1 MIAPMATS
9 GPADHLF
16 EANPATESP
25 DGRYRVQMHDQ
36 TTVDGVAVRGR
47 ARLLYDGD
55 TIELAGV
62 ERPQE
67 AFVTAS
73 GIVSIIDAL
82 HADDAAPP
90 QSALLVFDRTGR
102 RIQAHRFG
110 ANVASVHAERERGQ
124 LVVMTQPADHEDG
137 NTTFTVGL
145 SDGRLISRAVTVIVD
160 RTPKTAYDWQQRGF
174 EELAEGNLDA
184 ARTSLTKSLSGE
196 HGEMTPFFVAQAER
210 ALGELA
216 DNAGD
221 RTAALRHYRAA
232 LDANPKVGVKKRV
245 VALEREL
252 GR

>member
-1 MIAPMATS
+1 MTMAET
-9 GPADHLF
+9 GNTDHLF
-16 EANPATESP
+16 AANPPAESP
-25 DGRYRVQMHDQ
+25 DGRYRVQMFDE
-36 TTVDGVAVRGR
+36 TTIDGVAVSGR
-47 ARLLYDGD
+47 ARLQYDGD
-55 TIELAGV
+55 TIELAGC

-82 HADDAAPP
+82 HADDAATP

-110 ANVASVHAERERGQ
+110 ANVASAHAERERGQ

-137 NTTFTVGL
+137 NSTFTFGL
-145 SDGRLISRAVTVIVD
+145 SDGRLISRAVTVVVD

-174 EELAEGNLDA
+174 EELAEGNTDA
-184 ARTSLTKSLSGE
+184 ARTSLEKSLSGE
-196 HGEMTPFFVAQAER
+196 HGDMTPFFVAQAER

-216 DNAGD
+216 DSAGD
-221 RTAALRHYRAA
+221 REAALRHYRNA

>member
-1 MIAPMATS
+1 MIAPMSTS

-16 EANPATESP
+16 EAKTPVESP
-25 DGRYRVQMHDQ
+25 DGRYRVQMHDE

-47 ARLLYDGD
+47 ARLQYDGD

-82 HADDAAPP
+82 HAEGPGS
-90 QSALLVFDRTGR
+90 QGALFVFDRTGR
-102 RIQAHRFG
+102 RVQAHRFA

-124 LVVMTQPADHEDG
+124 LVVSTQPADHEDG
-137 NTTFTVGL
+137 NSTFTFGL
-145 SDGRLISRAVTVIVD
+145 SDGRLISRAVTVVVD

-174 EELAEGNLDA
+174 EELAEGNTDA
-184 ARTSLTKSLSGE
+184 ARASLTKSLSGE

-216 DNAGD
+216 DTAGD
-221 RTAALRHYRAA
+221 RAAALRHYRNA

-252 GR
+252 GH